1 MFDLFSDF
9 SELRSELFDCRS
21 VLLRIAEALERIS
34 PPLPDYP
41 AVHPVQPVQ
50 SVQSSAQPD
59 DSFHMSESGSEY
71 ESRLS
76 HEAALAESLGVAPF
90 SPAFQKAISEMHA
103 ELQQPRMEMNEEGI
117 PVFRGGHTEEEADQ
131 IVRQAFQLAR
141 AEANVRPDR

>member
-9 SELRSELFDCRS
+9 SGLRSELADCRS
-21 VLLRIAEALERIS
+21 VLLRIAEALERVS
-34 PPLPDYP
+34 PPLTNYP
-41 AVHPVQPVQ
+41 VVHPVQ

-59 DSFHMSESGSEY
+59 DSFHISESGSEY

-103 ELQQPRMEMNEEGI
+103 ELQQPRMEMNDEGI
-117 PVFRGGHTEEEADQ
+117 PVLRGGHTEEEADQ

-141 AEANVRPDR
+141 AEANVRP

>member
-41 AVHPVQPVQ
+41 LQ

>member
-41 AVHPVQPVQ
+41 LQ

-117 PVFRGGHTEEEADQ
+117 PVLRGGHTEEEADQ

>member
-1 MFDLFSDF
+1 MFDLFSEF
-9 SELRSELFDCRS
+9 SGLRSELADCRL

-41 AVHPVQPVQ
+41 LQ

>member
-9 SELRSELFDCRS
+9 SGLRSELFDCRS

-34 PPLPDYP
+34 PTLPDYP
-41 AVHPVQPVQ
+41 LQ

-117 PVFRGGHTEEEADQ
+117 PVIRGGHTEEEADQ

>member
-41 AVHPVQPVQ
+41 LQ

-117 PVFRGGHTEEEADQ
+117 PVLRGGHTEEEADQ

-141 AEANVRPDR
+141 AEANVRP